1 MIKKTPLLIYISAL
15 FLFACN
21 SSSTS
26 NNSSGGDDE
35 DVKKP
40 SLKHIIG
47 IGYTEVKRVYP
58 SGLSF
63 NNYGYQIKPEW
74 RISFKSDTL
83 ANIYNPWQ
91 KKFRDYKVIFDHDS
105 VYNIAWS
112 WMRLKK
118 ITKDSLVFQNLRV
131 ENKTV
136 NKERSRMFMTLY
148 ANHYIRDV
156 LHTTPEKL
164 QKPSRRDT
172 LFIKKKIEESDR
184 IVDSAFVAIDPVQLT
199 SKSKILKVTKRKA
212 EKDKLVEGSELMDY
226 VLPEFDIVIHKAYK
240 DFHYGFS
247 IYVDKKGIMHFGQ
260 SLYAVDDDVYLKTM
274 KGIMEVYLQNLLVI
288 KPGSTMG
295 MPHASTILVHVQ
307 GIKKAS

>member
-1 MIKKTPLLIYISAL
+1 MIKTSPLFLSIATV

-21 SSSTS
+21 SSSKHG
-26 NNSSGGDDE
+26 NGSGSDE
-35 DVKKP
+35 NPKQP

-63 NNYGYQIKPEW
+63 NDYGYQIKPEW

-118 ITKDSLVFQNLRV
+118 ISKDSLVFQNLRV

-148 ANHYIRDV
+148 ANDYIKNI
-156 LHTTPEKL
+156 LHTTPEIL

-184 IVDSAFVAIDPVQLT
+184 IVDSAFVAIHPVQLS

-212 EKDKLVEGSELMDY
+212 EKDRLVEGNELMDY
-226 VLPEFDIVIHKAYK
+226 VLPDFDIVIHKAYK
-240 DFHYGFS
+240 DFNYAFS
-247 IYVDKKGIMHFGQ
+247 IYVDKRGTMHFGK
-260 SLYAVDDDVYLKTM
+260 SLYSVDDDVYLKTM
-274 KGIMEVYLQNLLVI
+274 KGIMEVYLQNLMVI

-295 MPHASTILVHVQ
+295 MKHASTILVNVK